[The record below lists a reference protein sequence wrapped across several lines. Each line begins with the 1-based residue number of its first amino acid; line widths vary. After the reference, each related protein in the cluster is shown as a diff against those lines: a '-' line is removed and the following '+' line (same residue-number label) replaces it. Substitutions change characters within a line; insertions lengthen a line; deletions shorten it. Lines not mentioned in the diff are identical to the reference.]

1 MEDYREY
8 RLSRRE
14 LLLCMAV
21 YAVLDGVISYLF
33 FQSWIAFLLLLP
45 GAALFLKEQKKRLLK
60 KRKMQMQSQFLMGMQ
75 LVCSSLQAGYAVEN
89 AFREALPELEKVYE
103 QDAFIVREFRFF
115 VKQIGLNRTAEA
127 LLTDLG
133 IRSGIEDIRNFAEI
147 FSTAKRTG
155 GDLIAITR
163 NTVSSI
169 QQKQETQQEIET
181 SLSGKV
187 MERNMMS
194 AIPLFMI
201 GYVGITSPGFLDAM
215 YHNVLGTAV
224 MGGCLLVYGIA
235 FWWGRKVTE
244 IQV

>member
-1 MEDYREY
+1 MTDYRIY
-8 RLSRRE
+8 RYSRRE
-14 LLLCMAV
+14 LIGNTAV
-21 YAVLDGVISYLF
+21 YLALDGMISYLF
-33 FQSWIAFLLLLP
+33 FRSWIAFFLLFP
-45 GAALFLKEQKKRLLK
+45 GILFFLRDRKRQMLE
-60 KRKMQMQSQFLMGMQ
+60 KRKIRLQNQFLTGMQ
-75 LVCSSLQAGYAVEN
+75 LVCTSLQAGYAVEN
-89 AFREALPELEKVYE
+89 AFREALPELEKIYD
-103 QDAFIVREFRFF
+103 QDAFILQEFYFL
-115 VKQIGLNRTAEA
+115 VKQIGLNRTVEA
-127 LLTDLG
+127 LLMDLG
-133 IRSGIEDIRNFAEI
+133 NRSGVEDIRNFAEV

-201 GYVGITSPGFLDAM
+201 GYVEMTSPGFLDAM
-215 YHNVLGTAV
+215 YHNAAGITV
-224 MGGCLLVYGIA
+224 MSVCLLIYGIA
-235 FWWGRKVTE
+235 FLWGRKVTD

>member
-1 MEDYREY
+1 MTDYRIY
-8 RLSRRE
+8 RYSRRE
-14 LLLCMAV
+14 LIGNTAV
-21 YAVLDGVISYLF
+21 YLALDGMISYLF
-33 FQSWIAFLLLLP
+33 FRSWIAFFLLFP
-45 GAALFLKEQKKRLLK
+45 GILFFLRDRKKQMLE
-60 KRKMQMQSQFLMGMQ
+60 KRKIRLQNQFLTGMQ
-75 LVCSSLQAGYAVEN
+75 LVCTSLQAGYAVEN
-89 AFREALPELEKVYE
+89 AFREALPELEKIYD
-103 QDAFIVREFRFF
+103 QDAFILQEFYFL
-115 VKQIGLNRTAEA
+115 VKQIGLNRTVEA
-127 LLTDLG
+127 LLMDLG
-133 IRSGIEDIRNFAEI
+133 NRSGVEDIRNFAEV

-201 GYVGITSPGFLDAM
+201 GYVEMTSPGFLDAM
-215 YHNVLGTAV
+215 YHNAAGITV
-224 MGGCLLVYGIA
+224 MSVCLLIYGIA
-235 FWWGRKVTE
+235 FLWGRKVTD

>member
-1 MEDYREY
+1 MTDYRIY
-8 RLSRRE
+8 RYSRRE
-14 LLLCMAV
+14 LIGNAAV
-21 YAVLDGVISYLF
+21 YLALDGIISYLF
-33 FQSWIAFLLLLP
+33 FRSWIAFFLLFP
-45 GAALFLKEQKKRLLK
+45 GILFFLRDRKKQMLE
-60 KRKMQMQSQFLMGMQ
+60 KRKIRLQNQFLTGMQ
-75 LVCSSLQAGYAVEN
+75 LVCTSLQAGYAVEN
-89 AFREALPELEKVYE
+89 AFREALPELEKIYD
-103 QDAFIVREFRFF
+103 QDAFILQEFYFL
-115 VKQIGLNRTAEA
+115 VKQIGLNRTVEA
-127 LLTDLG
+127 LLMDLG
-133 IRSGIEDIRNFAEI
+133 NRSGVEDIRNFAEV

-201 GYVGITSPGFLDAM
+201 GYVEMTSPGFLDTM
-215 YHNVLGTAV
+215 YHNAAGITV
-224 MGGCLLVYGIA
+224 MSVCLLIYGIA
-235 FWWGRKVTE
+235 FLWGRKVTD

>member
-1 MEDYREY
+1 MTDYRIY
-8 RLSRRE
+8 RYSRRE
-14 LLLCMAV
+14 LIGNAAV
-21 YAVLDGVISYLF
+21 YLALDGIISYLF
-33 FQSWIAFLLLLP
+33 FRSWIAFFLLFP
-45 GAALFLKEQKKRLLK
+45 GILFFLRDRKKQMLE
-60 KRKMQMQSQFLMGMQ
+60 KRKIRLQNQFLTGMQ
-75 LVCSSLQAGYAVEN
+75 LVCTSLQAGYAVEN
-89 AFREALPELEKVYE
+89 AFREALPELEKIYD
-103 QDAFIVREFRFF
+103 QDAFILQEFYFL
-115 VKQIGLNRTAEA
+115 VKQIGLNRTVEA
-127 LLTDLG
+127 LLMDLG
-133 IRSGIEDIRNFAEI
+133 NRSGVEDIRNFAEV

-201 GYVGITSPGFLDAM
+201 GYVEMTSPGFLDAM
-215 YHNVLGTAV
+215 YHNAAGITV
-224 MGGCLLVYGIA
+224 MSVCLLIYGIA
-235 FWWGRKVTE
+235 FLWGRKVTD

>member
-1 MEDYREY
+1 MLE
-8 RLSRRE
+8 
-14 LLLCMAV
+14 
-21 YAVLDGVISYLF
+21 
-33 FQSWIAFLLLLP
+33 
-45 GAALFLKEQKKRLLK
+45 
-60 KRKMQMQSQFLMGMQ
+60 KRKIRLQNQFLTGMQ
-75 LVCSSLQAGYAVEN
+75 LVCTSLQAGYAVEN
-89 AFREALPELEKVYE
+89 AFREALPELEKIYD
-103 QDAFIVREFRFF
+103 QDAFILQEFYFL
-115 VKQIGLNRTAEA
+115 VKQIGLNRTVEA
-127 LLTDLG
+127 LLMDLG
-133 IRSGIEDIRNFAEI
+133 NRSGVEDIRNFAEV

-201 GYVGITSPGFLDAM
+201 GYVEMTSPGFLDAM
-215 YHNVLGTAV
+215 YHNAAGITV
-224 MGGCLLVYGIA
+224 MSVCLLIYGIA
-235 FWWGRKVTE
+235 FLWGRKVTD

>member
-8 RLSRRE
+8 RLSGRE
-14 LLLCMAV
+14 FLAAIAA
-21 YAVLDGVISYLF
+21 YAVLDGMVSYLF
-33 FQSWIAFLLLLP
+33 FRSWAAFFLLLP

-60 KRKMQMQSQFLMGMQ
+60 KRKAQLQSQFLMGMQ
-75 LVCSSLQAGYAVEN
+75 LVCASLQAGYAVEN
-89 AFREALPELEKVYE
+89 AFREALPELEKVYDPE
-103 QDAFIVREFRFF
+103 AFLVREFRFF

-127 LLTDLG
+127 LLTDFG
-133 IRSGIEDIRNFAEI
+133 TRSGVEDIRNFAGI

-194 AIPLFMI
+194 AIPLCMI
-201 GYVGITSPGFLDAM
+201 AYVGITSPGFLDVM
-215 YHNVLGTAV
+215 YYNAAGTAV

>member
-1 MEDYREY
+1 MTDYRIY
-8 RLSRRE
+8 RYSRRE
-14 LLLCMAV
+14 LIGNTAV
-21 YAVLDGVISYLF
+21 YLALDGMISYLF
-33 FQSWIAFLLLLP
+33 FRSWIAFFLLFP
-45 GAALFLKEQKKRLLK
+45 GILFFLRDRKKQMLE
-60 KRKMQMQSQFLMGMQ
+60 KRKIRLQNQFLTGMQ
-75 LVCSSLQAGYAVEN
+75 LVCTSLQAGYAVEN
-89 AFREALPELEKVYE
+89 AFREALPELEKIYD
-103 QDAFIVREFRFF
+103 QDAFILQEFYFL
-115 VKQIGLNRTAEA
+115 VKQIGLNRTVEA
-127 LLTDLG
+127 LLMDLG
-133 IRSGIEDIRNFAEI
+133 NRNGVEDIRNFAEV

-201 GYVGITSPGFLDAM
+201 GYVEMTSPGFLDAM
-215 YHNVLGTAV
+215 YHNAAGITV
-224 MGGCLLVYGIA
+224 MSVCLLIYGIA
-235 FWWGRKVTE
+235 FLWGRKVTD